1 MLKSIVML
9 NNVTQAVINP
19 VTFNQFGQIKE
30 EYNLQG
36 IEMISITLS
45 WAPYFIIENCD
56 EFGKNCDQKGFLSDY
71 MNGLGRIL
79 NFTWDSH
86 APPNGSWGVRPIS
99 GPFNKS
105 GIWGGA
111 MGGVINGD
119 YALSLSQWVW
129 NIERY
134 GLVDFVSTSA
144 NRVVLALTPQL
155 PEVDT
160 GLFIRPFTNDAW
172 AGCGLISLLI
182 IVIIMVPYGCIS
194 YYEHTDGYMITSI
207 VAWYFFVLFNA
218 FYGGAL
224 TMFFTTEVSI
234 PFNSIEDVMRAYPDW
249 KLKMMHGNDVHFQY
263 KAIQGDQLYSAFWD
277 RVTNKPDET
286 IFHTL
291 EEGLD
296 ILMKERAVL
305 HTFEGIKL
313 CKFSIDLNFMN
324 RTLFHFV
331 SMIFNK
337 RV

>member
-9 NNVTQAVINP
+9 NNVTRAVINP

-36 IEMISITLS
+36 IEMISMTLS

-56 EFGKNCDQKGFLSDY
+56 EFGKKCDTSGFLADF
-71 MNGLGRIL
+71 MDGLGQIL

-86 APPNGSWGVRPIS
+86 APPDGSWGVRPIS

-111 MGGVINGD
+111 MGGVVNGD

-134 GLVDFVSTSA
+134 GLLDFVSTSTNA
-144 NRVVLALTPQL
+144 VILALTPQ
-155 PEVDT
+155 PPDVDT
-160 GLFIRPFTNDAW
+160 GLFIRPFTDDAW
-172 AGCGLISLLI
+172 SGCGVIFLI
-182 IVIIMVPYGCIS
+182 IIVLLMVPYALIS
-194 YYEHTDGYMITSI
+194 YYEHTDGYMVTST
-207 VAWYFFVLFNA
+207 VAWYFFVLVNA

-224 TMFFTTEVSI
+224 TMFFTSEISL

-249 KLKMMHGNDVHFQY
+249 KLKMMSGNDVHFQY
-263 KAIQGDQLYSAFWD
+263 KAIQGDPLYAEFWD
-277 RVTNKPDET
+277 RVTNMPEET
-286 IFHTL
+286 VFYSI

-296 ILMKERAVL
+296 ILMNERAVM
-305 HTFEGIKL
+305 HTATGIKL
-313 CKFSIDLNFMN
+313 AKF
-324 RTLFHFV
+324 TLCYLHRNCCLWLLRHIVCF
-331 SMIFNK
+331 ST
-337 RV
+337 